1 MRAAIVLAL
10 SVVACSPKGNTPAT
24 QTRLTAK
31 DIVQKSSPA
40 IVRVE
45 VAAERLGT
53 GFVLDKN
60 GLVAT
65 NLHVVAGASDIKV
78 RMNDGTIYKVEQI
91 AGFDKEHDL
100 ALLKITPTKSLP
112 VLSLGDSD
120 AMTAGDQVTAIGNPL
135 GVLDY
140 TVSDGL
146 ISSVRTLCG
155 DKPFGEDV
163 KQCPD
168 PVKLLQ
174 ISTPISQGS
183 SGGPLFNQQG
193 QVIGLTTAIL
203 GAGQLLNFAV
213 PANYLKPL
221 VAKQIALAP
230 DEFATRTREGA
241 EGGHGP
247 RRPDGDK
254 SADDPDGPIPQ
265 RMIPRHAITVWD
277 GCSPKDID
285 ETAEKI
291 EGAIRLGVPLYN
303 TKTQDGYEA
312 CERIYEGAAL
322 RLERDGGC
330 KGVRTAFT
338 EGMQRV
344 DSIKSFRDRA
354 WALRDTFDGILA
366 AREVWLRAGKPST
379 GPKSSA
385 PPPTLPPP
393 SKK

>member
-1 MRAAIVLAL
+1 
-10 SVVACSPKGNTPAT
+10 
-24 QTRLTAK
+24 
-31 DIVQKSSPA
+31 
-40 IVRVE
+40 
-45 VAAERLGT
+45 
-53 GFVLDKN
+53 
-60 GLVAT
+60 
-65 NLHVVAGASDIKV
+65 
-78 RMNDGTIYKVEQI
+78 
-91 AGFDKEHDL
+91 
-100 ALLKITPTKSLP
+100 
-112 VLSLGDSD
+112 
-120 AMTAGDQVTAIGNPL
+120 
-135 GVLDY
+135 
-140 TVSDGL
+140 
-146 ISSVRTLCG
+146 VRTLCG

-230 DEFATRTREGA
+230 DEFATRTRDL
-241 EGGHGP
+241 EGGRGP
-247 RRPDGDK
+247 HRPDGDK
-254 SADDPDGPIPQ
+254 PADDPDGPIPQ
-265 RMIPRHAITVWD
+265 RAIPRLAISVWD
-277 GCSPKDID
+277 GCSARDID

-330 KGVRTAFT
+330 KGVRTTFT

-344 DSIKSFRDRA
+344 DSIKSYRDRA

-366 AREVWLRAGKPST
+366 AREAWLRAGKPAT
-379 GPKSSA
+379 GPKSPPTGA
-385 PPPTLPPP
+385 PPTLPPP